1 MSDYMKTL
9 EDIGDKIVELLLT
22 VENHEMYLL
31 ALIDRAKAAG
41 IGETKAAL
49 RDAIMA
55 AAGKKKL
62 KVEERPPRQL
72 MVRLLDRR

>member
-1 MSDYMKTL
+1 MPDYMKTL
-9 EDIGDKIVELLLT
+9 ENIGDKIVELLLT

-31 ALIDRAKAAG
+31 ALIDRAKEAG
-41 IGETKAAL
+41 IGESKATL

-62 KVEERPPRQL
+62 KIEERPPKQL
-72 MVRLLDRR
+72 MVGLPDRR